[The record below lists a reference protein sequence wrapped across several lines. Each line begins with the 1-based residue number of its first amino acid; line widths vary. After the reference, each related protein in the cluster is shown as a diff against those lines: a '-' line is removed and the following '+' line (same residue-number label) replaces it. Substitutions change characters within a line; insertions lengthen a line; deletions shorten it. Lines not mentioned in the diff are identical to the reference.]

1 MQKNIT
7 FASIDIH
14 TSRQWMEQRSRPLLA
29 VLGWELRRRM
39 LSRSSRILLALL
51 FLFSGFITWVQLFDG
66 GVAFDARWPLFDI
79 VQALGDLLWLFL
91 MLVPIIVADAVVR
104 DYKQRVHEIIMT
116 TAVPTWAYVWGRF
129 LAGLCICFLLALP
142 MLVTLLVADLFWNI
156 LVGSHPGYLVPDMG
170 TVIVFWA
177 VIILPVMLLVSGLSF
192 GLSTLLPRLSGQ
204 AKLIILLGWILVC
217 QGFVSYAGD
226 YAQRMQLARLLASK
240 IPDLSPWLWLL
251 PVYAGLGMVCVGLAA
266 VLFRRFS
273 DVLH

>member
-39 LSRSSRILLALL
+39 LSRSSRILLPLL
-51 FLFSGFITWVQLFDG
+51 FLFSAYITWIQLFNA
-66 GVAFDARWPLFDI
+66 GVAFDSRWPLLDI
-79 VQALGDLLWLFL
+79 VGALGDLLWLLL

-104 DYKQRVHEIIMT
+104 DYKQQLHELIMT

-142 MLVTLLVADLFWNI
+142 MLATLLIADLFWNV

-170 TVIVFWA
+170 TVVVLWA
-177 VIILPVMLLVSGLSF
+177 VIILPVTLLVSGLSF

-204 AKLIILLGWILVC
+204 AKLIIFLGWVLVC
-217 QGFVSYAGD
+217 LVVVS
-226 YAQRMQLARLLASK
+226 RVQLVRLL
-240 IPDLSPWLWLL
+240 IPDLSPWLRLL
-251 PVYAGLGMVCVGLAA
+251 PVYAGLGIVCVGLAA

>member
-7 FASIDIH
+7 FASIDIQS
-14 TSRQWMEQRSRPLLA
+14 SRRWMERHSRPLLA

-39 LSRSSRILLALL
+39 LSRSSRILLVLL

-66 GVAFDARWPLFDI
+66 GVTFDARWPLFDI

-104 DYKQRVHEIIMT
+104 DYKQRLHELVMT
-116 TAVPTWAYVWGRF
+116 TAVPTWAYIWGRF
-129 LAGLCICFLLALP
+129 LASLCICFLLALP
-142 MLVTLLVADLFWNI
+142 MLATLLVADLFWNV

-170 TVIVFWA
+170 TVVVLWA
-177 VIILPVMLLVSGLSF
+177 AIILPAILLVSGLSF
-192 GLSTLLPRLSGQ
+192 SLSTLLPRLSGQ
-204 AKLIILLGWILVC
+204 AKLIILLGWILLC
-217 QGFVSYAGD
+217 QVVISYTGD
-226 YAQRMQLARLLASK
+226 YAQRMQLAHLLASK
-240 IPDLSPWLWLL
+240 IPDLSPWLW
-251 PVYAGLGMVCVGLAA
+251 PPFVYAGLGIVCVGLAA